1 MNDLDS
7 NTYHIYLITVVTY
20 EFFFTFSIICSAK
33 YGLNTNDPI
42 KCYIKYYFVWGVYKS
57 SRVPYKHDPGPSRV
71 TYLKDVRSP
80 LLESHHFQF

>member
-33 YGLNTNDPI
+33 YGFNTNDPI
-42 KCYIKYYFVWGVYKS
+42 KCYIKYYLFGVCTNLH
-57 SRVPYKHDPGPSRV
+57 V
-71 TYLKDVRSP
+71 
-80 LLESHHFQF
+80 SHINMTLVLQR